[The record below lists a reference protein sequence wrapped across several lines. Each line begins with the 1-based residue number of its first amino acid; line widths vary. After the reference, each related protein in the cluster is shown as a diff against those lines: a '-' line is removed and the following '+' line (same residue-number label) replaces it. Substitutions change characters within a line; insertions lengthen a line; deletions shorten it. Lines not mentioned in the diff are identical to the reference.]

1 MGMNVLFI
9 QKNGKHVSLTDMQ
22 IATAKRRGMS
32 TSKVSC
38 NEKFQTGTFST
49 CCEISI
55 LSIQEMERSMMSSL
69 KFLRGKDGCNIQRF
83 LFWIHI
89 CCCFGV

>member
-1 MGMNVLFI
+1 
-9 QKNGKHVSLTDMQ
+9 
-22 IATAKRRGMS
+22 
-32 TSKVSC
+32 
-38 NEKFQTGTFST
+38 
-49 CCEISI
+49 
-55 LSIQEMERSMMSSL
+55 LSIKEMERSMMSSL